1 MPFFD
6 GLSGWAVASNIDAQK
21 AGLQQTCRCQT
32 AAFWQ
37 SAADFVFIFG
47 PALKP
52 VAHSMTKKILVIDD
66 DYICRQVAAAG
77 LRSMGFTDV
86 TCAVD
91 GHDGLNLY
99 DQMEPAPDFVI
110 CDVFMPRKDG
120 IEVASGLVARKFSG
134 GLILMS
140 GGNSDIIS
148 MMKSLAIGGGLNVLG
163 VLLKPLDLQE
173 LALAMRSPPNAE

>member
-1 MPFFD
+1 M
-6 GLSGWAVASNIDAQK
+6 
-21 AGLQQTCRCQT
+21 
-32 AAFWQ
+32 
-37 SAADFVFIFG
+37 
-47 PALKP
+47 
-52 VAHSMTKKILVIDD
+52 KKILVIEDD
-66 DYICRQVAAAG
+66 NICRQVVAG
-77 LRSMGFTDV
+77 ALQQLGYTDV

-91 GHDGLNLY
+91 GEDGLNLF
-99 DQMEPAPDFVI
+99 DRMEPAPDFVI

-173 LALAMRSPPNAE
+173 LALAMRSPPIAE